1 MLLNGFVQASKIGAA
16 SSFPLRLIPR
26 MAPVPVSTLKYAS
39 SFEWSG
45 LSFIVF
51 RSPKCSFTYASD
63 PSRPSVTVSF
73 SSPVASSLFRLP
85 ADREPIGKRD
95 GKSACKN
102 HQLRDVHPCDQD
114 TREHEAKYTEQHSAR
129 ESKGIRT
136 RLLSP
141 HHDESSGDGAVNK
154 QPGSGRECCVPAKS
168 SSGGKQQQEQRKD
181 DDGLVRSAEAR
192 MDGREKPWEIAP
204 FTHRE
209 CKTRR
214 VQHAGAHIAV
224 NANQSTGAD
233 ERYTKRS
240 QEPARCVHG
249 RLRACCCVGK
259 CVNHDVLHGDIQ

>member
-1 MLLNGFVQASKIGAA
+1 MLLNGFVQASKTGAA

-63 PSRPSVTVSF
+63 PSRPSLTVSF

-102 HQLRDVHPCDQD
+102 HQLRDVHPCDQN
-114 TREHEAKYTEQHSAR
+114 TREYEAKYTEQHSGGETKR
-129 ESKGIRT
+129 IRT
-136 RLLSP
+136 RPLSA
-141 HHDESSGDGAVNK
+141 HYNESSGNGAVNE
-154 QPGSGRECCVPAKS
+154 QPGSRRECCVPAKS
-168 SSGGKQQQEQRKD
+168 PSGRKQKQEHRK
-181 DDGLVRSAEAR
+181 GHNGQVRSAKPR
-192 MDGREKPWEIAP
+192 MNSREKPGEIAP

-249 RLRACCCVGK
+249 RLCACCCVGK